1 MTDRDPKSCDA
12 IHDYS
17 RHSNIHSLFVLN
29 VTNFY
34 RYLWLPSVYVSH
46 HHIPMHSA
54 VSQRLEHGSKELR
67 ILFPTPVED
76 MVPKVKRVPCSR
88 LVRMCSKDVK
98 RWKHTFKIVLHGQP
112 DILARLGEFAIVW
125 PAADR

>member
-1 MTDRDPKSCDA
+1 
-12 IHDYS
+12 
-17 RHSNIHSLFVLN
+17 
-29 VTNFY
+29 
-34 RYLWLPSVYVSH
+34 
-46 HHIPMHSA
+46 MHSA

-76 MVPKVKRVPCSR
+76 MVPKVKRVP
-88 LVRMCSKDVK
+88 
-98 RWKHTFKIVLHGQP
+98 FKIVLHGQP